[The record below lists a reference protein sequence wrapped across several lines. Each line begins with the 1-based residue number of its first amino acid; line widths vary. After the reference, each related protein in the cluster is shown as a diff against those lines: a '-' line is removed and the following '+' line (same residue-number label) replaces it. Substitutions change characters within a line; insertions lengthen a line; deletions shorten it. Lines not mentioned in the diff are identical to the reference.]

1 MRKGLRQPLK
11 AFVFYHCTPER
22 RLIIGYET
30 QVISSAAIQ
39 PLLSPLTFHGCAT
52 TSAEEPTSPTTSL
65 PVPLPETVIF
75 NTPISSVD
83 AGYAKA
89 PFVVTHTPHLLGSF
103 ARSRYP
109 RRRTVPV
116 RHADAARR
124 RISLGRHLLQ
134 YVTWRAKA
142 NGIIKLRRFTKRLRY
157 RCGRCFANFNHPFQ
171 TRDDRACRS
180 RHEDA
185 EGAQRAQ
192 CPNGSAPAVARPPRP
207 CATHAKTGAEC
218 QTLRASY
225 ARSTDLNSAT
235 IFMSSPLAISMSR

>member
-1 MRKGLRQPLK
+1 MQLHLPKNPHLRRQAFLFRFPIPLSSTPRFHRSMRD
-11 AFVFYHCTPER
+11 TR
-22 RLIIGYET
+22 RL
-30 QVISSAAIQ
+30 
-39 PLLSPLTFHGCAT
+39 LLSSHTRRISLAHSRGAAT
-52 TSAEEPTSPTTSL
+52 QG
-65 PVPLPETVIF
+65 
-75 NTPISSVD
+75 D
-83 AGYAKA
+83 AHPCSHRFAARLRLGGY
-89 PFVVTHTPHLLGSF
+89 
-103 ARSRYP
+103 
-109 RRRTVPV
+109 VPV

-134 YVTWRAKA
+134 YVTGRAKA
-142 NGIIKLRRFTKRLRY
+142 SIIIKLRRFTKRLRY

-207 CATHAKTGAEC
+207 CTIHAKTGAKC